1 LYRSKKIFI
10 ILLYFIIIIYSV
22 EFLLFFFQG
31 SDQRSLINIQE
42 KRLEIAKKNKIEFDV
57 RSGLEVYI
65 SENKKNK
72 DLYIPFYFNKSYVDF
87 ELVENSLQNNILIPF
102 RGPINKQTLSCN
114 EDLKFKIIKN
124 DKYGFKNPN
133 NVYEK
138 KIEVFLVGDSYA
150 EGLCENEK
158 NDTSGH
164 LRTLGFNSV
173 NFGIT
178 GTGPLTSLAVIRE
191 YLEKF
196 KPKHVV
202 YLYFEG
208 NDLRDL
214 NWEKNTYLK
223 KYLNKNFKLNY
234 LNRQKDLEIFLENF
248 QKKKISELIQHD
260 ISKLQY
266 KSKNNFFSI
275 FKDILEMTSIKGI
288 LRTTL
293 SKKNNEIDLDLFF

>member
-1 LYRSKKIFI
+1 
-10 ILLYFIIIIYSV
+10 
-22 EFLLFFFQG
+22 
-31 SDQRSLINIQE
+31 
-42 KRLEIAKKNKIEFDV
+42 
-57 RSGLEVYI
+57 
-65 SENKKNK
+65 
-72 DLYIPFYFNKSYVDF
+72 
-87 ELVENSLQNNILIPF
+87 
-102 RGPINKQTLSCN
+102 
-114 EDLKFKIIKN
+114 
-124 DKYGFKNPN
+124 
-133 NVYEK
+133 VYEK

-248 QKKKISELIQHD
+248 QKKK
-260 ISKLQY
+260 
-266 KSKNNFFSI
+266 NFRINSA
-275 FKDILEMTSIKGI
+275 
-288 LRTTL
+288 
-293 SKKNNEIDLDLFF
+293 